1 LSEQTQTRPQRL
13 HGLLAMQK
21 RGRAIDIGLIRDGKK
36 VTLKVTPE

>member
-1 LSEQTQTRPQRL
+1 LSEQTPTRRL

-21 RGRAIDIGLIRDGKK
+21 RGRAVDIGYIRDGKK